1 MTTINGFELVT
12 QREIPEI
19 SARVSQYRHVKTGAD
34 LISVETADE
43 NKCFGVAFKT
53 PPDDATGLPHIL
65 EHSVLNGSRRYPVKE
80 PFVELLKTSLNT
92 FLNAFTFDDFTAYP
106 VASTNVQDFYNLI
119 DVYLDAV
126 FFPLISEWTLKQEG
140 WHYELESPD
149 APLTFKGVVFN
160 EMKAAYSNPE
170 RVLDLVTQA
179 NLRPDTPYA
188 VDSGG
193 DPERIPDLTYAQ
205 FKAFHEKYY
214 HPGNAR
220 FFFYGDDD
228 VDTRLRMV
236 DEVIS
241 QFSSRNIDVT
251 VPLQPRFDEPRK
263 VRAGYD
269 AGEGGEEDR
278 AFVTVNWLLGEVT
291 NGREMLTLNVL
302 DHILIET
309 PASPLRKAL
318 IDSGLGEDL
327 TGGGFSMY
335 TREATFGTGLKGVAV
350 ENTGLV
356 EQLVLDTLQSLAA
369 DGIAPAMIEAAI
381 NTTEFQLRERNTGQ
395 FPRGLMLFV
404 SILSTWMHG
413 GDAVEELS
421 FEDDLNALKAA
432 YAANPRLFERLIEQ
446 NFLNNPH
453 RVTVV
458 LEPDPE
464 AGPARE
470 ARELQRLEAARA
482 AMTPQ
487 DIEQILAD
495 GQTLKAL
502 QERED
507 SPEDLAK
514 IPTLTLNDIE
524 REARTIPIEVD
535 QVDAAAVLYHDLP
548 TSDIVYLDLA
558 FDMHTL
564 PQHLIPYMGLFGRL
578 LLEMGTEKEDF
589 VSLTQRI
596 GSKTGGINAATLVT
610 SRYRSTEGVVQAVI
624 RAKCLPAQTVEMLAI
639 LQDILLSTQLDYP
652 ERFLQIVL
660 EEKSQI
666 ETYIGFM
673 GQSFAAKRV
682 QAHLNEEGWVREQ
695 IGGVSYLFF
704 LRSLAE
710 RVEQNWVSVLAD
722 LREILRLLVN
732 RKTAIAN
739 VTVDADNWA
748 VFKPQLAGFF
758 NALPAADVARQEW
771 TREPLPAFEALTAP
785 AQVNF
790 VAKGVNL
797 FEHGYEPDGSIV
809 AILKKL
815 NFDYMWNRIR
825 VQGGAYGGAA
835 QFNHLNGA
843 LTFLSWRDPNLTGTL
858 DNYDGTARYLHGL
871 EMTDDELERA
881 IIGAVGDVD
890 QYQLPDAKG
899 YTSLMR
905 YLTGYSDDLRQR
917 SRDQL
922 LSTSMEDFHTLG
934 EIINKAV
941 PDGKVA
947 VVTSPQTAQKVNESA
962 ARKLEIT
969 RVV

>member
-1 MTTINGFELVT
+1 MTTIHGFELVN

-19 SARVSQYRHVKTGAD
+19 SARVSRYRHLKTGAD

-65 EHSVLNGSRRYPVKE
+65 EHSVLNGSRRFPVKE

-92 FLNAFTFDDFTAYP
+92 FLNAFTFDDFTGYP

-140 WHYELESPD
+140 WHYELENPD

-170 RVLDLVTQA
+170 RILDLVTQQH
-179 NLRPDTPYA
+179 LRPDTPYA
-188 VDSGG
+188 VDAGG

-205 FKAFHEKYY
+205 FKAFHETYY
-214 HPGNAR
+214 HPSNAR

-228 VDTRLRMV
+228 VETRLRMV

-241 QFSSRNIDVT
+241 QFEPRPIDVT
-251 VPLQPRFDEPRK
+251 VPLQPRYSEPRS

-269 AGEGGEEDR
+269 AGDSGEDR
-278 AFVTVNWLLGEVT
+278 TFVTVNWLLGET
-291 NGREMLTLNVL
+291 TSGRDMLMLHVL

-327 TGGGFSMY
+327 TGGGFSTY
-335 TREATFGTGLKGVAV
+335 TREATFGTGLKGVAA
-350 ENTGLV
+350 GDAGRV
-356 EQLVLDTLQSLAA
+356 EQLVLDTLHALVA

-404 SILSTWMHG
+404 SIMSAWIHG
-413 GDAVEELS
+413 GDPLEELA
-421 FEDDLNALKAA
+421 FEEDLNALKAA
-432 YAANPRLFERLIEQ
+432 YAANPRLFERLIEE
-446 NFLNNPH
+446 NFLHNPH
-453 RVTVV
+453 RVTVI

-464 AGPARE
+464 AGPARD
-470 ARELQRLEAARA
+470 ARERARLDAARA
-482 AMTPQ
+482 AMT
-487 DIEQILAD
+487 DADVAKIIAD

-514 IPTLTLNDIE
+514 IPTLTLGDIE
-524 REARTIPIEVD
+524 REARTIPIEVE
-535 QVDAAAVLYHDLP
+535 QIDAAAVLYHDLP

-558 FDMHTL
+558 LDMHTL

-596 GSKTGGINAATLVT
+596 GSKTGGINATTLVT
-610 SRYRSTEGVVQAVI
+610 SRYRSTEGVAQAVI
-624 RAKCLPAQTVEMLAI
+624 RAKCLPAQTVDMLAI
-639 LQDILLSTQLDYP
+639 LQDILLATQLDNA

-673 GQSFAAKRV
+673 GQSYAAKRV
-682 QAHLNEEGWVREQ
+682 QAQLNEEGWVREQ
-695 IGGVSYLFF
+695 TSGVSYLFF

-732 RKTAIAN
+732 RRAAIAN

-758 NALPAADVARQEW
+758 NALPAADVTRQEW
-771 TREPLPAFEALTAP
+771 TREALPAYEALTAP

-871 EMTDDELERA
+871 EMSDDELERA

-899 YTSLMR
+899 YTSMMR
-905 YLTGYSDDLRQR
+905 YLTGYSDDLRQK

-922 LSTSMEDFHTLG
+922 LSTSMEDFHALG
-934 EIINKAV
+934 AV
-941 PDGKVA
+941 LHDAVQDGKVA

-962 ARKLEIT
+962 PRKLEVT